1 MHSVAMGFEVIQSW
15 PYFLSFGAVE
25 SCTPEAS
32 IDSVRRNNMMYTFF
46 VPVKIILCTKPFF
59 PCAVRFIA
67 NERLAMALTV
77 FPEATLV
84 SNDSL

>member
-1 MHSVAMGFEVIQSW
+1 MHSVAVGFEVIQAW
-15 PYFLSFGAVE
+15 PYFLSLGAVE

-32 IDSVRRNNMMYTFF
+32 IDGVRRNNVMYTFL
-46 VPVKIILCTKPFF
+46 VPVKIILCTKAFR

-67 NERLAMALTV
+67 NKRLAMALAV
-77 FPEATLV
+77 LPDATWV